1 MLPTPTAHD
10 GSSNGIS
17 ATSRQ
22 GGPSL
27 LDRLRLLP
35 TPTASDAK
43 NCTHR
48 TQSGGP
54 SLSDEARQ
62 LPTPTVSD
70 TDTAGRRART
80 RFRPPLSEHV
90 LPLAESPTLL
100 PTPRATDGTK
110 GCPAQRGSK
119 GDLMLPSAV
128 MRLLARDTGDG
139 IS

>member
-27 LDRLRLLP
+27 LDQLRLLP

-48 TQSGGP
+48 TQRGGP
-54 SLSDEARQ
+54 SLPDQARL
-62 LPTPTVSD
+62 LPTPMASD
-70 TDTAGRRART
+70 TGTAGRRASAG
-80 RFRPPLSEHV
+80 FRPPLSQQM
-90 LPLAESPTLL
+90 LPQVESGAFL

-128 MRLLARDTGDG
+128 IRLITQDKPNP
-139 IS
+139 